1 MKWGVELAKA
11 YYTTTTPIFSVVIR
25 RCYGV
30 AGAVMMDARD
40 PVQRIAWPSA
50 NWGSLP
56 LDGGIEVGHRHE
68 LNEIRNAEG
77 EDGWKRRYKELE
89 DNYIRLMNPVRTANA
104 FGVEEIVDPKDTR
117 RYCCEWAEEA
127 YGKVMD
133 ERLSDRA
140 TRKIV
145 PVFS

>member
-1 MKWGVELAKA
+1 MLD
-11 YYTTTTPIFSVVIR
+11 S
-25 RCYGV
+25 
-30 AGAVMMDARD
+30 RD
-40 PVQRIAWPSA
+40 PCQRIAWPSA

-68 LNEIRNAEG
+68 LNEIRKKADSEG
-77 EDGWKRRYKELE
+77 GGQAGWERKYKELE
-89 DNYIRLMNPVRTANA
+89 DMYIRLMNPVRTANA

-117 RYCCEWAEEA
+117 RYACHWAEEA

-140 TRKIV
+140 TRKIW